1 MSAEVLLRRSLLGGR
16 MFAGGLNSRG
26 AGGQGDTGLHRTPAW
41 AGWQRPLHRD
51 VDPTR
56 TPAGVDEETT
66 TTTTTGPRASGSK
79 SRPSKTTPN
88 QLHNEAR
95 ERTVPST
102 RIARLANFGGLAVG
116 LGIGALTDYAK
127 KHLGSSTKS
136 QEKKGQWDSSPLLS
150 EANAERIVKTLCK
163 VRGAAL
169 KLGQILSIQDDGF
182 INPQLKKIFDRVRQ
196 NADFMPTWQ
205 MKKVLESEF
214 GPGWKNHV
222 TSFEER
228 PFAAASIGQVHQ
240 ATLTNGTRVAI
251 KIQYP
256 GVAKSIKSDINNLMT
271 MLRVS
276 NVLPEGLFAENV
288 VEVLGKE
295 LAWECDYERE
305 ARCCKRFRELLKDDP
320 YFTVPRVVEQLSSAR
335 VLTTEMVP
343 GVPLDST
350 EDLPQHEKNK
360 ISENILRLCLREL
373 FEFRFMQT
381 DPNWSNFM
389 YDPETCKVALLD
401 FGASREYEVQFT
413 DDYIE
418 VVRAAA
424 LDDRDR
430 VLKKLQDLK
439 YLTGYETQ
447 PVARMHVE
455 AVMILGE
462 AFAKDEPFEFG
473 AQNTTMRVYNLM
485 PSMLQ
490 HRLSPPPEES
500 YSLHRKMSGA
510 FLICV
515 KLGSTFPC
523 KHLFDEVYSNYWQ
536 LRRKEGWVPGP
547 DHPLA

>member
-1 MSAEVLLRRSLLGGR
+1 
-16 MFAGGLNSRG
+16 MFAGGLNPRG
-26 AGGQGDTGLHRTPAW
+26 PGGQGDTGLHRTPAW

-56 TPAGVDEETT
+56 TPAGVEEE

-222 TSFEER
+222 ASFEER

-305 ARCCKRFRELLKDDP
+305 ARCCKRFR
-320 YFTVPRVVEQLSSAR
+320 YLSRAHCTQIYTCLRGHS
-335 VLTTEMVP
+335 TTEFTRTTP
-343 GVPLDST
+343 GNMYAHAQTLGNARHR
-350 EDLPQHEKNK
+350 Q

-473 AQNTTMRVYNLM
+473 TQNTTMRVYNLM

-536 LRRKEGWVPGP
+536 LRREEGWVPGP
-547 DHPLA
+547 DHP